1 MADRCQAVQRNI
13 YHNPAENYKVDG
25 KKTYGM
31 DYMRRLAFIPSDLPT
46 QARKS
51 SKFSDTY
58 DSLHPNSHLERDLGR
73 TGGAVCPRSRAQRI
87 NSHDYNVPGLGSK
100 TLSMAGTIYLGP
112 ESLTTRRT
120 PPPTLHPMGT
130 SGGLLLT
137 QRTSPR
143 NVHMPIGFRRA
154 PAVPRSDQERLANDC
169 FLTKQYQRCVQYLT
183 LAIAVDGHNPSLYA
197 KRAAAKAHLG
207 LFSEARGDAE
217 RAVDLD
223 PASSKA
229 RFRLK
234 TLNEYIASLKS
245 APAGWDG
252 GHMTVLDAL
261 TPEEFRQR
269 RWKASTPL
277 IKPLPSLQQSY

>member
-1 MADRCQAVQRNI
+1 MHSLLNWRWFTYYASEFFTHCEQREYSPAV
-13 YHNPAENYKVDG
+13 
-25 KKTYGM
+25 
-31 DYMRRLAFIPSDLPT
+31 RRPVSNLRVL
-46 QARKS
+46 
-51 SKFSDTY
+51 
-58 DSLHPNSHLERDLGR
+58 
-73 TGGAVCPRSRAQRI
+73 
-87 NSHDYNVPGLGSK
+87 
-100 TLSMAGTIYLGP
+100 YL
-112 ESLTTRRT
+112 
-120 PPPTLHPMGT
+120 
-130 SGGLLLT
+130 GGLLLT

-143 NVHMPIGFRRA
+143 NVHMPVGFRRA

-252 GHMTVLDAL
+252 EQAL
-261 TPEEFRQR
+261 FLCR
-269 RWKASTPL
+269 RVCGSHCV
-277 IKPLPSLQQSY
+277 SLSLCHD